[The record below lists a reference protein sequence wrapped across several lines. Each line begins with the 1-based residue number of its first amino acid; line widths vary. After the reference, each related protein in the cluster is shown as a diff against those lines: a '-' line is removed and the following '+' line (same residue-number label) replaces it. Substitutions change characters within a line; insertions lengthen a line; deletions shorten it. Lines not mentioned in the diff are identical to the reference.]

1 MFTSSSK
8 NVSSKLNMVLS
19 STFNIRNISIISKF
33 PSKKKKKKVKEIWV
47 IFFVIFFSVLSFSWI
62 HTHKWA
68 LSLQVS
74 PKCGVTSI
82 AGDECITLLKW
93 RKILT
98 AGYLKVTQVQKIT
111 CISLCL
117 HICSQF
123 LKTTIFSDL
132 SSLRTDQQ
140 TAPRNHLWTY
150 CS

>member
-33 PSKKKKKKVKEIWV
+33 PSKKKKSKRN
-47 IFFVIFFSVLSFSWI
+47 LSYILCYILFCAQLQLDSY
-62 HTHKWA
+62 T
-68 LSLQVS
+68 QVS
-74 PKCGVTSI
+74 PVLTSKPKCGVTSI
-82 AGDECITLLKW
+82 GGDACITLLKW

-111 CISLCL
+111 CISLCF

-140 TAPRNHLWTY
+140 TAPRNHL
-150 CS
+150 

>member
-19 STFNIRNISIISKF
+19 STSNIRNISNISKF
-33 PSKKKKKKVKEIWV
+33 PPKKKKKKRSKRN
-47 IFFVIFFSVLSFSWI
+47 LSYILFCAQLQLDSY
-62 HTHKWA
+62 T
-68 LSLQVS
+68 QVS
-74 PKCGVTSI
+74 PVLTSKPKCGVTSI
-82 AGDECITLLKW
+82 GGDACITLLKW

-111 CISLCL
+111 CISLCF

-140 TAPRNHLWTY
+140 TAPRNHL
-150 CS
+150 